1 MSIIISHDN
10 KIKSFL
16 IFSLAS
22 NNALPDSDSSLTK
35 NTSALLPTTSVTPEW
50 FFVTKIKMSY
60 GPNPAASKTSN

>member
-35 NTSALLPTTSVTPEW
+35 NTSALLPTTSVTPE
-50 FFVTKIKMSY
+50 
-60 GPNPAASKTSN
+60 